1 MILYI
6 DACVRSHSRTRRLA
20 DAFLASLRLPDP
32 VVRIRLEDMTF
43 PETDETFLRF
53 RDEKSRAKDFS
64 DPLFLPGKQFAEAD
78 EIVIAAPFWD
88 LSFPALLKRYL
99 EQVTVP
105 NLTFY
110 YDENGVPRGLC
121 RAKTLAY
128 VTTSGGPVVDD
139 AFGFGYVKA
148 LSMTFYGIPDVRLIK
163 AENLDIDGNDPETI
177 LSEAVRNLRK

>member
-128 VTTSGGPVVDD
+128 VTTSGGPLVDD

-148 LSMTFYGIPDVRLIK
+148 LSETFYGIPDVRLVK